1 MTGTG
6 WTMAEIF
13 LHIVG
18 TLPDFEMVEKKS
30 ILNQVVF
37 NWIDAFVF
45 KRFLSGKSWLI
56 NLIYIW
62 LQGRWIWKRHVV
74 LGEIEMISNCHYD
87 IAQQNISINSFDFI
101 LT

>member
-1 MTGTG
+1 MTGMTGTG

-45 KRFLSGKSWLI
+45 KRFKMLAV
-56 NLIYIW
+56 
-62 LQGRWIWKRHVV
+62 QG
-74 LGEIEMISNCHYD
+74 
-87 IAQQNISINSFDFI
+87 
-101 LT
+101 